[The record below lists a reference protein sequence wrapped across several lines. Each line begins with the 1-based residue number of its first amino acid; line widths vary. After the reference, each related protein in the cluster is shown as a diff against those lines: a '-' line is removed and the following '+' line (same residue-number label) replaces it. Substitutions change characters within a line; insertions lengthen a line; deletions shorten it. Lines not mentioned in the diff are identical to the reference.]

1 MTHMTHMTHFPI
13 EPVLR
18 AHAFPLVGEMRHGAS
33 CVMVPNGGGMTTTA
47 SRKVVR
53 PPGAAATGVSIE
65 VPPDTLDGLV
75 ELARPAFIRRDAR
88 ALHI

>member
-33 CVMVPNGGGMTTTA
+33 CVMVQNGCAMTTTA
-47 SRKVVR
+47 SGKVAHPRGVVT
-53 PPGAAATGVSIE
+53 AGVSIE
-65 VPPDTLDGLV
+65 LPPDTLDGLV
-75 ELARPAFIRRDAR
+75 ELARAASYVGMQELYI
-88 ALHI
+88 I